1 MIENKQS
8 ELKVSLITE
17 DMKRYTQQIRFLFA
31 VDCIIFGFD
40 GQELKLLV
48 IQRGFEPFKGQWS
61 LVGGFVQEQESADT
75 AAQRVLKK
83 LTGLDGVYMDQL
95 YAFTDK
101 DRDTVERTVSIAYS
115 ALIDIQKYKQQLSD
129 DYHPVWFPINHLP
142 NLIFDHS
149 KMVELAKE
157 KLRYKAALHPLLFE
171 LLPTKFTMP
180 QLQSLYESVYDVVF
194 DKGNFSRKVLSTGL
208 LVKQK
213 DKDKLNSKK
222 GAFYFKLDAK
232 KYNANFN
239 AFLNFIPKPDALK
252 SAR

>member
-1 MIENKQS
+1 
-8 ELKVSLITE
+8 
-17 DMKRYTQQIRFLFA
+17 MKRYTQQSRFLFA

-48 IQRGFEPFKGQWS
+48 IQRGFEPFKGKWS
-61 LVGGFVQEQESADT
+61 LVGGFVQEEESAEN

-83 LTGLDGVYMDQL
+83 LTGLDGVYMEQL
-95 YAFTDK
+95 HAFSEK
-101 DRDTVERTVSIAYS
+101 DRDTVERTISIAYS
-115 ALIDIQKYKQQLSD
+115 SLIDIQKYKLQLSD

-142 NLIFDHS
+142 DLIFDHNQ
-149 KMVELAKE
+149 MVELAKE

-171 LLPTKFTMP
+171 LLPPKFTVP
-180 QLQSLYESVYDVVF
+180 QLQTLYESVYDVVF

-222 GAFYFKLDAK
+222 GAFYYKLDAK
-232 KYNANFN
+232 KYNANFH
-239 AFLNFIPKPDALK
+239 AFLNFIPKPDMLK
-252 SAR
+252 SNGK